1 MNLQKRFIVIYSSVF
16 GVISL
21 ILIVISALLTTEQI
35 HSSIEKEA
43 TQAQQ
48 RILSVM
54 EVTDKIMAERVTN
67 SMRLLKERGLA
78 LGQPRQEGMVNV
90 NGTDAPDIVL
100 GEFAQGNN
108 FALVDGLTSV
118 MDGTATI
125 FSRSGEEYVRISTNV
140 IKNGNRAIGTKLSA
154 SGKAIQ
160 KIRNRQAYY
169 GHVDILGMPFLTA
182 YEPIF
187 NAQQDVIGIWYV
199 GYSADLAI
207 LATSIAKDRILD
219 NGFVALLDGKNNIRM
234 HSRHVTNTEVK
245 QALNNSDWNV
255 TKTRFAAWGYSLV
268 IAYPKSEVQGLVL
281 ANTIRVFLAILFGA
295 VVLLFVTFF
304 LIRNI
309 VSQPLDN
316 YIHRVTDIAQGSG
329 DLTVSFS
336 ITGTAEF
343 DAMSRGFNDLIKRIR
358 NLVVQVAESL
368 NGLGSVSGNVASS
381 VGQSSS
387 RAKELCM
394 EAAQIANRVVD
405 ISRVT
410 GVVEQ
415 NAASAMQSAKEAK
428 ELADDSNRLLSS
440 SIESTRAQAN
450 DLQESMKVISELAA
464 SSDSIGGV
472 MDVISGIAEQT
483 NLLALNAA
491 IEAARAGEQGRGFAV
506 VADEVRALASRTQ
519 TSTSEIRSMIEG
531 LQSGSAKASELIEK
545 NKDLAASNADQTLAV
560 GSVLA
565 KVLEKIDTIYEKNSE
580 NAAEA
585 SRQKATTDEVSALTQ
600 SISVSGEE
608 NVELAKQLESLTGQ
622 LGVLSDNLRDIIDG
636 YKV

>member
-78 LGQPRQEGMVNV
+78 LGQPRQEGRVNV

-140 IKNGNRAIGTKLSA
+140 IKSGNRAIGTKLSA

-160 KIRNRQAYY
+160 KIRNSQAYY

-268 IAYPKSEVQGLVL
+268 IAYPKSEVQGLVF

-336 ITGTAEF
+336 MTGTAEF

-545 NKDLAASNADQTLAV
+545 NKDLAASNADQTQAV